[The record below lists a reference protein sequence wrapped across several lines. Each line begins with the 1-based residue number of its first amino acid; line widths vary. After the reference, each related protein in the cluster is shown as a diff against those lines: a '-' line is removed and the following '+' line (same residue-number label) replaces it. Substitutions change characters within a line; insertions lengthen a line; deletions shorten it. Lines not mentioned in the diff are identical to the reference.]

1 MEKMVINIF
10 KNAKTFGSVEVIK
23 LLLYFLFNSN
33 NKKNTKIDAFWNEA
47 MRL

>member
-10 KNAKTFGSVEVIK
+10 KNAKTFGSAEVIK

-33 NKKNTKIDAFWNEA
+33 NKKKKHED
-47 MRL
+47 